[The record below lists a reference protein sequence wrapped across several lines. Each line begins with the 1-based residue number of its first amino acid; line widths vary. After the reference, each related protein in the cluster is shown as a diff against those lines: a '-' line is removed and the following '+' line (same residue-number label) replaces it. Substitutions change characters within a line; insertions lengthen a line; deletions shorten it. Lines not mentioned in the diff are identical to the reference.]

1 MSETPYSKWISYIHK
16 NNTAKHMKKSF
27 INSFLLLLI
36 ILVNTNGFAQKLI
49 TKTGSIKFQASVPSY
64 EEVAAENKSVSAVLE
79 QSTGD
84 FAALV
89 LIKGFRFKV
98 ALMEEHFNE
107 NYMESEKFS
116 KATLKGKIE
125 DFDIATIT
133 SSSKNFTL
141 KGDLTIH
148 GKTKAVAVIVK
159 VAKLPNG
166 VNATG
171 SFEVKPED
179 FGIDIPSMVSKKI
192 ADKVKITYNFTLIK

>member
-1 MSETPYSKWISYIHK
+1 
-16 NNTAKHMKKSF
+16 MKKIF
-27 INSFLLLLI
+27 INFLALFLI
-36 ILVNTNGFAQKLI
+36 FAASTNGFAQKLI

-116 KATLKGKIE
+116 KATLKGKIA
-125 DFDIATIT
+125 DFDISKIT
-133 SSSKNFTL
+133 STPKNFTL
-141 KGDLTIH
+141 KGDLTVH
-148 GKTKAVAVIVK
+148 GKTKPVTVIIK
-159 VAKLPNG
+159 ISKAANG
-166 VNATG
+166 VNAIG

-179 FGIDIPSMVSKKI
+179 FDIEIPGLVRKKI
-192 ADKVKITYNFTLIK
+192 ADKIKINYNFLLVK

>member
-1 MSETPYSKWISYIHK
+1 
-16 NNTAKHMKKSF
+16 MKKS
-27 INSFLLLLI
+27 IMSFLVFLFI
-36 ILVNTNGFAQKLI
+36 IAANTNGFAQKLI
-49 TKTGSIKFQASVPSY
+49 TKTGNIKFQASMQSY
-64 EEVAAENKSVSAVLE
+64 EEVAAENKSVSAVLD

-125 DFDIATIT
+125 DFDISKVTNT
-133 SSSKNFTL
+133 PKNFNL

-148 GKTKAVAVIVK
+148 GKTKPVTVIVK
-159 VAKLPNG
+159 ISKTANG
-166 VNATG
+166 VSAVG

-179 FGIDIPSMVSKKI
+179 FDIEIPNLVRKKI
-192 ADKVKITYNFTLIK
+192 ADKVKISYNFLLIK

>member
-1 MSETPYSKWISYIHK
+1 
-16 NNTAKHMKKSF
+16 MKKPL
-27 INSFLLLLI
+27 INLFLLLLFI
-36 ILVNTNGFAQKLI
+36 AVNTEGYAQKLI
-49 TKTGSIKFQASVPSY
+49 TKTGNIKFLASVPSY
-64 EEVAAENKSVSAVLE
+64 EEVAAENKSVSAVLD

-116 KATLKGKIE
+116 KATLKAKIQ
-125 DFDIATIT
+125 DFDISKIT
-133 SSSKNFTL
+133 NTPNNCTL

-148 GKTKAVAVIVK
+148 GKTKPVTVILK
-159 VAKLPNG
+159 VSKAANG
-166 VNATG
+166 VNIVG

-179 FGIDIPSMVSKKI
+179 FDIEIPSLVRKKI
-192 ADKVKITYNFTLIK
+192 ADKVKINYNFLLTK

>member
-1 MSETPYSKWISYIHK
+1 
-16 NNTAKHMKKSF
+16 MKKSF
-27 INSFLLLLI
+27 LTYWILLLI
-36 ILVNTNGFAQKLI
+36 ISFNTNGFAQKLI
-49 TKTGSIKFQASVPSY
+49 TKTGSIKFQASMPSY

-116 KATLKGKIE
+116 KATLKGKID
-125 DFDIATIT
+125 DFDISKISNTP
-133 SSSKNFTL
+133 KNFTL

-148 GKTKAVAVIVK
+148 GKTKPVTVTVK
-159 VAKLPNG
+159 ISKTANG
-166 VNATG
+166 VNASG
-171 SFEVKPED
+171 SFDAKPED
-179 FGIDIPSMVSKKI
+179 YGIEIPSLVRKKI
-192 ADKVKITYNFTLIK
+192 ADKVKIDYSFSLSK

>member
-1 MSETPYSKWISYIHK
+1 MEYRRFNKQLII
-16 NNTAKHMKKSF
+16 MKKVF
-27 INSFLLLLI
+27 IKLFVLLLI
-36 ILVNTNGFAQKLI
+36 ITVNTNAIGQKLI
-49 TKTGSIKFQASVPSY
+49 TKTGSLKFQASVPSN

-116 KATLKGKIE
+116 KATLKGKME
-125 DFDIATIT
+125 DFDISKIT
-133 SSSKNFTL
+133 NTAKDFTL

-148 GKTKAVAVIVK
+148 GKTKPVTVIVK
-159 VAKLPNG
+159 ISKAANG
-166 VNATG
+166 VTAIG

-179 FGIDIPSMVSKKI
+179 FDIEIPSLVRKKI
-192 ADKVKITYNFTLIK
+192 ADKIKISYNFLLTK

>member
-1 MSETPYSKWISYIHK
+1 
-16 NNTAKHMKKSF
+16 MKKSF

-49 TKTGSIKFQASVPSY
+49 TKTGNIKFQASMPSF

-125 DFDIATIT
+125 DFDVSKIT
-133 SSSKNFTL
+133 TTPKNFTL

-148 GKTKAVAVIVK
+148 GKTKTVSVIIK
-159 VAKLPNG
+159 VAKVANG

-179 FGIDIPSMVSKKI
+179 FNIDIPSIVSKKI
-192 ADKVKITYNFTLIK
+192 ADKVKIAYNFTLTK

>member
-1 MSETPYSKWISYIHK
+1 
-16 NNTAKHMKKSF
+16 MKKSF
-27 INSFLLLLI
+27 FNFLALLLI
-36 ILVNTNGFAQKLI
+36 IVANTTDGFAQKLI
-49 TKTGSIKFQASVPSY
+49 TKTGSIKFQASMPSY
-64 EEVAAENKSVSAVLE
+64 EEVAAENKSTSAVLE

-116 KATLKGKIE
+116 KATLKGKLD
-125 DFDIATIT
+125 DFDISKVTNTA
-133 SSSKNFTL
+133 KNFTL

-148 GKTKAVAVIVK
+148 GKTKPVTVIVK
-159 VAKLPNG
+159 VSKAANG
-166 VNATG
+166 VNAIG

-179 FGIDIPSMVSKKI
+179 FDIEIPSLVRKKI
-192 ADKVKITYNFTLIK
+192 ADKIKINYNFLLIK

>member
-1 MSETPYSKWISYIHK
+1 
-16 NNTAKHMKKSF
+16 MKKTVTK
-27 INSFLLLLI
+27 FLVLVLLTA
-36 ILVNTNGFAQKLI
+36 VNTNGFAQKLI
-49 TKTGSIKFQASVPSY
+49 TKTGSIKFQASTPSN

-125 DFDIATIT
+125 NFNIAEVT
-133 SSSKNFTL
+133 STAKNFTL

-148 GKTKAVAVIVK
+148 GKTKPITIIIK
-159 VAKLPNG
+159 VSKAASG
-166 VNATG
+166 VNAIG

-179 FGIDIPSMVSKKI
+179 FEIEIPSLVRKKI
-192 ADKVKITYNFTLIK
+192 ADKIKITYNFLLAK

>member
-1 MSETPYSKWISYIHK
+1 
-16 NNTAKHMKKSF
+16 MKKSF
-27 INSFLLLLI
+27 INYLAFLLLI
-36 ILVNTNGFAQKLI
+36 VAGSNASAQKLI
-49 TKTGSIKFQASVPSY
+49 TKTGSIKFQASMPGY

-125 DFDIATIT
+125 DFDISKIT
-133 SSSKNFTL
+133 NTPKNFTL

-148 GKTKAVAVIVK
+148 GKTKPVTVIVK
-159 VAKLPNG
+159 ISKAAGG
-166 VNATG
+166 VTAIG

-179 FGIDIPSMVSKKI
+179 YSIEIPSLVRNKI
-192 ADKVKITYNFTLIK
+192 ADKIKVTYNFLLLK

>member
-1 MSETPYSKWISYIHK
+1 
-16 NNTAKHMKKSF
+16 
-27 INSFLLLLI
+27 
-36 ILVNTNGFAQKLI
+36 
-49 TKTGSIKFQASVPSY
+49 
-64 EEVAAENKSVSAVLE
+64 
-79 QSTGD
+79 
-84 FAALV
+84 
-89 LIKGFRFKV
+89 
-98 ALMEEHFNE
+98 MEEHFNE

-125 DFDIATIT
+125 DFDVSKIT
-133 SSSKNFTL
+133 TTAKNFTL

-166 VNATG
+166 VNVTG

-179 FGIDIPSMVSKKI
+179 FSIDIPSMVSKKI

>member
-1 MSETPYSKWISYIHK
+1 
-16 NNTAKHMKKSF
+16 MKKSF
-27 INSFLLLLI
+27 FNFLALLLI
-36 ILVNTNGFAQKLI
+36 IVANTTDGFAQKLI
-49 TKTGSIKFQASVPSY
+49 TKTGSIKFQASMPSY
-64 EEVAAENKSVSAVLE
+64 EEVAAENKSTSAVLE

-125 DFDIATIT
+125 DFDISKIT
-133 SSSKNFTL
+133 NTAKNFTL

-148 GKTKAVAVIVK
+148 GKTKPVTVIVK
-159 VAKLPNG
+159 VSKSANG
-166 VNATG
+166 VNALG

-179 FGIDIPSMVSKKI
+179 FDIEIPSLVRKKI
-192 ADKVKITYNFTLIK
+192 ADKIKINYNFLLIK

>member
-1 MSETPYSKWISYIHK
+1 
-16 NNTAKHMKKSF
+16 MKKTS
-27 INSFLLLLI
+27 INFFTLLLLI
-36 ILVNTNGFAQKLI
+36 AAVANGSAQKLI
-49 TKTGSIKFQASVPSY
+49 TKTGSIKFQASTASY
-64 EEVAAENKSVSAVLE
+64 EEVAAENKSVSAVLD

-125 DFDIATIT
+125 NFDVSEIT
-133 SSSKNFTL
+133 NTPKNFTL

-148 GKTKAVAVIVK
+148 GKTKPVTVTVK
-159 VAKLPNG
+159 ISKANGG

-171 SFEVKPED
+171 NFEVKPED
-179 FGIDIPSMVSKKI
+179 FDIEIPSLVRKKI
-192 ADKVKITYNFTLIK
+192 ADKVKINYNFLLIK

>member
-1 MSETPYSKWISYIHK
+1 
-16 NNTAKHMKKSF
+16 MKKPF
-27 INSFLLLLI
+27 INLFVLLFI
-36 ILVNTNGFAQKLI
+36 MVVNTDGFAQKLI
-49 TKTGSIKFQASVPSY
+49 TKTGTIKFQASMPNY

-116 KATLKGKIE
+116 KATLKGKID
-125 DFDIATIT
+125 DFDISKIT
-133 SSSKNFTL
+133 NTAKNFTL

-148 GKTKAVAVIVK
+148 GQTKPVNVIIK
-159 VAKLPNG
+159 ISKAANG
-166 VNATG
+166 VNAVG

-179 FGIDIPSMVSKKI
+179 FDIEIPSLVRKKI
-192 ADKVKITYNFTLIK
+192 ADKIKINYNFLLTK

>member
-1 MSETPYSKWISYIHK
+1 
-16 NNTAKHMKKSF
+16 MKKRF
-27 INSFLLLLI
+27 INFFVLLLI
-36 ILVNTNGFAQKLI
+36 IVTNTDGFAQKLI
-49 TKTGSIKFQASVPSY
+49 TKTGTIKFQATVPSY

-116 KATLKGKIE
+116 KATLKGKID
-125 DFDIATIT
+125 DFDISQIT
-133 SSSKNFTL
+133 NTPKNFTL

-148 GKTKAVAVIVK
+148 GKTKPITVNMKISKASGGLNAV
-159 VAKLPNG
+159 G
-166 VNATG
+166 T
-171 SFEVKPED
+171 FEVKPED
-179 FGIDIPSMVSKKI
+179 FDIEIPSLVRKKI
-192 ADKVKITYNFTLIK
+192 ADKIKINYNFLLIK

>member
-1 MSETPYSKWISYIHK
+1 
-16 NNTAKHMKKSF
+16 MKKLS
-27 INSFLLLLI
+27 INFFTLLLLI
-36 ILVNTNGFAQKLI
+36 AVAANGSAQKLI
-49 TKTGSIKFQASVPSY
+49 TKTGSIEFQASTPSY

-125 DFDIATIT
+125 DFDVSKIT
-133 SSSKNFTL
+133 NTPKNFTL

-148 GKTKAVAVIVK
+148 GKTKPVTVTVK
-159 VAKLPNG
+159 ISKANDG

-179 FGIDIPSMVSKKI
+179 FDIEIPNLVRKKV
-192 ADKVKITYNFTLIK
+192 ADKVKINYNFLLTK

>member
-1 MSETPYSKWISYIHK
+1 
-16 NNTAKHMKKSF
+16 MKKSF
-27 INSFLLLLI
+27 INFFTLLSI
-36 ILVNTNGFAQKLI
+36 IIVTQNLTAQKLI
-49 TKTGSIKFQASVPSY
+49 TKTGNIKFQATVPSY
-64 EEVAAENKSVSAVLE
+64 EEIAAENKSVSAVLE

-84 FAALV
+84 FASLV

-125 DFDIATIT
+125 DFDISKIT
-133 SSSKNFTL
+133 NTPKNFTL

-148 GKTKAVAVIVK
+148 GKTKPITVIMK
-159 VAKLPNG
+159 ISKAANG
-166 VNATG
+166 VNTIG

-179 FGIDIPSMVSKKI
+179 FDIEIPSLVRKKI
-192 ADKVKITYNFTLIK
+192 ADKIKINYNFLLVK

>member
-1 MSETPYSKWISYIHK
+1 
-16 NNTAKHMKKSF
+16 MKKPF
-27 INSFLLLLI
+27 INILVLLLI
-36 ILVNTNGFAQKLI
+36 IATNTNGFAQKLI
-49 TKTGSIKFQASVPSY
+49 TKTGSIKFQASMPSY

-107 NYMESEKFS
+107 NYMDSEKFS

-125 DFDIATIT
+125 NFDSTKITNTAT
-133 SSSKNFTL
+133 NFTL

-148 GKTKAVAVIVK
+148 GKTKPVTVIVK
-159 VAKLPNG
+159 ISKAANG
-166 VNATG
+166 VNAIGT
-171 SFEVKPED
+171 FEVKPED
-179 FGIDIPSMVSKKI
+179 FDIEIPGMVRKKI
-192 ADKVKITYNFTLIK
+192 ADKIKISYNFLLVK

>member
-1 MSETPYSKWISYIHK
+1 
-16 NNTAKHMKKSF
+16 MKKS
-27 INSFLLLLI
+27 IKVLLVLLLFFAA
-36 ILVNTNGFAQKLI
+36 NSNGFAQKLI
-49 TKTGSIKFQASVPSY
+49 TKTGNIKFQASTPSN
-64 EEVAAENKSVSAVLE
+64 EEIAAENKSVSAVLE

-84 FAALV
+84 FAALI

-125 DFDIATIT
+125 DFDISKISNTP
-133 SSSKNFTL
+133 KNFNL

-148 GKTKAVAVIVK
+148 GKTKPITVIIK
-159 VAKLPNG
+159 ISKAANG
-166 VNATG
+166 VTAIG

-179 FGIDIPSMVSKKI
+179 YDIEIPNLVRKKI
-192 ADKVKITYNFTLIK
+192 ADKVKINYNFLLTK

>member
-1 MSETPYSKWISYIHK
+1 
-16 NNTAKHMKKSF
+16 MKKQL
-27 INSFLLLLI
+27 INFFVLLLI
-36 ILVNTNGFAQKLI
+36 IVVNTNGFAQKLI
-49 TKTGSIKFQASVPSY
+49 TKTGNIKFQATMPSY

-125 DFDIATIT
+125 DFDSAKIT
-133 SSSKNFTL
+133 STAKNFTL

-148 GKTKAVAVIVK
+148 GKTKPVTVIVK
-159 VAKLPNG
+159 ISKAANG
-166 VNATG
+166 ITAIG
-171 SFEVKPED
+171 AFEVKPED
-179 FGIDIPSMVSKKI
+179 FDIEIPSMVRKKI
-192 ADKVKITYNFTLIK
+192 ADKIKISYNFLLVK

>member
-1 MSETPYSKWISYIHK
+1 
-16 NNTAKHMKKSF
+16 MKKTF
-27 INSFLLLLI
+27 INFFVLLLI
-36 ILVNTNGFAQKLI
+36 TAVHTDCFGQKLI
-49 TKTGSIKFQASVPSY
+49 TKTGSIKFQASMPSY

-116 KATLKGKIE
+116 KATFKGKIE
-125 DFDIATIT
+125 DFNVSEIT
-133 SSSKNFTL
+133 NTAKNFTL
-141 KGDLTIH
+141 KGDLTVH
-148 GKTKAVAVIVK
+148 GKTKAVSVIVK
-159 VAKLPNG
+159 VSKTASG
-166 VNATG
+166 VNAVG

-179 FGIDIPSMVSKKI
+179 FDIEIPSVVSKKI
-192 ADKVKITYNFTLIK
+192 ADKIKIAYNFTLSK